1 MSDTIRHAARRAS
14 WSGAVAGLALAA
26 GALPALAQS
35 AAPAEEPAAAMEALH
50 SELGAVKAKL
60 EQALAE
66 ARAKADA
73 ALGLEKT
80 RADLE
85 ALLAA
90 ARKETDAARAAVE
103 KAQADA
109 SAKAASIATL
119 EQARKDLETAVAT
132 GQSKLAAAEKMAGEK
147 LAALEKSAAEQLAAA
162 EKAAAEKLAA
172 AEKSLGE
179 KLALAE
185 RKATAAIEAHE
196 VAQRELATL
205 TKKLATAESQVAVL
219 EKERAGLA
227 VKLDAALA
235 RLPARDGGT
244 KTADQARARAT
255 EAGAAFV
262 AAYDQNRRQPSDA
275 TRAVLRDAGTALQQA
290 QYDVAVTTDAR
301 GVYRTREEDTL
312 GMIAG
317 RFYGTGNRWPAI
329 YEANQHVLANPDR
342 TLPGMTLVVP

>member
-1 MSDTIRHAARRAS
+1 MSDTIRHPLRRAS
-14 WSGAVAGLALAA
+14 WCGAVAGLALAA

-50 SELGAVKAKL
+50 AELGAVKTKL

-132 GQSKLAAAEKMAGEK
+132 GQSKLAAAEKAAGEQV
-147 LAALEKSAAEQLAAA
+147 AAL

-172 AEKSLGE
+172 AEKALGE

-185 RKATAAIEAHE
+185 RKATAATEAHE
-196 VAQRELATL
+196 VAQRELAAL
-205 TKKLATAESQVAVL
+205 TKKLATAETQAAKA
-219 EKERAGLA
+219 ENERAALA

-244 KTADQARARAT
+244 KTADQARARAAD
-255 EAGAAFV
+255 AGAAFV
-262 AAYDQNRRQPSDA
+262 SASEQARKMPGDA
-275 TRAVLRDAGTALQQA
+275 TKAALRDAGTALQQA
-290 QYDVAVTTDAR
+290 QYDVAVATDAR

-312 GMIAG
+312 GMVAG

-342 TLPGMTLVVP
+342 MLPGMTLVVP